1 MLIDR
6 GCGVGTRRGIGDV
19 AGRIAGFLRRPRRL

>member
-6 GCGVGTRRGIGDV
+6 GCGAGTRSGIGDV
-19 AGRIAGFLRRPRRL
+19 AGRIAGFPGRPRRL